1 MPRLVD
7 TCKIVTGTAPVAL
20 TAASD
25 YVSLKNYDHCTAI
38 ITIDNGATVTAT
50 EIALLQDTAVAGNV
64 AAKALGFSTMWA
76 NTDTGAADTLTA
88 TAVTSNTFNS
98 NTTNAKNLMYVIE
111 IDSADLDV
119 ANGFDCV
126 AVSCA
131 NGANS
136 VGSITFVL
144 SDARYQ
150 PAIAISAITD

>member
-1 MPRLVD
+1 MRLVD
-7 TCKIVTGTAPVAL
+7 THKIVTGTAPVAL

-25 YVSLKNYDHCTAI
+25 YVSLKGYGHCTAI

-50 EIALLQDTAVAGNV
+50 EIALLQDSAVAGNV

-76 NTDTGAADTLTA
+76 NTDTAAADTLVE

-98 NTTNAKNLMYVIE
+98 STTNNKNLMYVIE
-111 IDSADLDV
+111 IDAEDLDV
-119 ANGFDCV
+119 SNSFDCV

-136 VGSITFVL
+136 VGSIVFVL
-144 SDARYQ
+144 GESRYQ
-150 PAIAISAITD
+150 SPIAISAITD

>member
-1 MPRLVD
+1 MRLVD
-7 TCKIVTGTAPVAL
+7 THKIVTGTAPAAL
-20 TAASD
+20 AAASE
-25 YVSLKNYDHCTAI
+25 YVSLKNYGHCTAI
-38 ITIDNGATVTAT
+38 ITIDNGATVTAS

-76 NTDTGAADTLTA
+76 NIDTGAADTLAA

-98 NTTNAKNLMYVIE
+98 STVNNKILMYVIE
-111 IDSADLDV
+111 IDAADLDV

-136 VGSITFVL
+136 VGQITFVL

-150 PAIAISAITD
+150 SPVATAAISD

>member
-1 MPRLVD
+1 MRLVD
-7 TCKIVTGTAPVAL
+7 TCKIVTGTAPAAL

-25 YVSLKNYDHCTAI
+25 YVSLKNYGHATAI

-76 NTDTGAADTLTA
+76 NTDTAAADTLTS

-98 NTTNAKNLMYVIE
+98 STTNNKNLMYVIE
-111 IDSADLDV
+111 IDAADLDV
-119 ANGFDCV
+119 SNGFDCI

-136 VGSITFVL
+136 VGAITFVL
-144 SDARYQ
+144 SEARYQ
-150 PAIAISAITD
+150 SPAAVAAITD